1 MEEATHD
8 ELAGIVDL
16 FDALTRAELEQA
28 LVELAYRRGAD
39 VREDVVAEAVAEAV
53 REYYL
58 VALPADAIEGD
69 VGTGAEEVLVVG
81 PVAFPMLPAEGE
93 DLPHILNVPERSVDR
108 AAAAEHVAE
117 RLREE
122 AEQAVDDGDAERA
135 ATLVDVTYDAEAWG
149 SVDLGATRDRLLALV
164 D

>member
-39 VREDVVAEAVAEAV
+39 VQQDAVSAAVAEAV

-58 VALPADAIEGD
+58 VTLPTEAVDGEVDTED
-69 VGTGAEEVLVVG
+69 VLIVG

-93 DLPHILNVPERSVDR
+93 DLPHILDVPERAVDR
-108 AAAAEHVAE
+108 AVAAEHVADS
-117 RLREE
+117 LREE
-122 AEQAVDDGDAERA
+122 AETVIEAGDDARA
-135 ATLVDVTYDAEAWG
+135 ATLIDVTYDAEAWG
-149 SVDLGATRDRLLALV
+149 SVDLGATRDRLLELT

>member
-16 FDALTRAELEQA
+16 FDALTREELEQA
-28 LVELAYRRGAD
+28 LVELAYRRGSD
-39 VREDVVAEAVAEAV
+39 VREDIVSETVGEAIQ
-53 REYYL
+53 EYYL
-58 VALPADAIEGD
+58 VSLPASAVNGEAE
-69 VGTGAEEVLVVG
+69 AEELLVVG

-93 DLPHILNVPERSVDR
+93 DLPHILDIPERTVDR
-108 AAAAEHVAE
+108 SAAAEHVAE
-117 RLREE
+117 RLHEE
-122 AEQAVDDGDAERA
+122 AAVAVTDADDERA

-149 SVDLGATRDRLLALV
+149 AVELTDIRERLLALV